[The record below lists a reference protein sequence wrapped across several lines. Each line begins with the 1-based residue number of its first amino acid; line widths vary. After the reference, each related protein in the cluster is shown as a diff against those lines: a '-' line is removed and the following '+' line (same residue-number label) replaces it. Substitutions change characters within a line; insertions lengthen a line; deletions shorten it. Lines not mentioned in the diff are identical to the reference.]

1 MSTTLPNNH
10 GGKRRGA
17 GRPPTQDPVYL
28 VRLGPNLATAVH
40 EGQITL
46 FLVEQMPGGLPRL
59 RTISAKP
66 LRILPC
72 DLLKAVAAAE
82 AKEKARE
89 LQGASAT

>member
-1 MSTTLPNNH
+1 MSTAIPKNR

-40 EGQITL
+40 EGEVTL
-46 FLVEQMPGGLPRL
+46 FLIEQLPGGSPRL
-59 RTISAKP
+59 RTLSAKP
-66 LRILPC
+66 LRVLPC

-82 AKEKARE
+82 VKDEAIE
-89 LQGASAT
+89 